1 MDSST
6 TINRPTSWLE
16 TKSTPLKTA
25 GLKPGSN
32 LLLASA
38 LHGIARRG
46 KGHDLTELE
55 RLATRPFMT
64 MIESEEEIAALGQI
78 CSEAKAA
85 ARSRSF
91 AAFNAPSAITSMP
104 DDEPLTKEQFNDQ
117 IRELG
122 EETVLQ
128 PHIRA
133 VSSDQVQADGSV
145 IPTEA
150 FPTASSALG

>member
-1 MDSST
+1 MAT
-6 TINRPTSWLE
+6 T
-16 TKSTPLKTA
+16 TA
-25 GLKPGSN
+25 EDGGPQ
-32 LLLASA
+32 A
-38 LHGIARRG
+38 
-46 KGHDLTELE
+46 
-55 RLATRPFMT
+55 
-64 MIESEEEIAALGQI
+64 SEEEIVALGQI

-91 AAFNAPSAITSMP
+91 AAFNAPSAIMSMP
-104 DDEPLTKEQFNDQ
+104 DDEPLTREQFNDQ

-150 FPTASSALG
+150 FATASSALGRGVTMFVDPPSEEADVNDTGYVRVWLKPEIFKCHRKSGELTNDEVYFS